1 MKQILAE
8 ALGRFEGEGVWRDE
22 AGDSR
27 RYRVEMALA
36 DLPGGGL
43 RCSFRHTFFEE
54 DTPEVVQSLDFVAGS
69 ESILSFRM
77 QGLPYA
83 GRGYFGRDLL
93 HYTIPIP
100 GNSVE
105 VTHFF
110 TSDGV
115 VVAGSSE
122 RNSRG
127 RYIMWEERLL
137 KIAATERNEG

>member
-22 AGDSR
+22 AGDSH
-27 RYRVEMALA
+27 RYRVEIALA
-36 DLPGGGL
+36 DLSGGGL

-54 DTPEVVQSLDFVAGS
+54 DTPDVVQSLDFVAGS

-77 QGLPYA
+77 QGLPCV
-83 GRGYFGRDLL
+83 GRGYFGRHLL

-100 GNSVE
+100 GKSVE

-115 VVAGSSE
+115 VVAGH
-122 RNSRG
+122 RNGIRAGDTSCG
-127 RYIMWEERLL
+127 RS
-137 KIAATERNEG
+137 TC